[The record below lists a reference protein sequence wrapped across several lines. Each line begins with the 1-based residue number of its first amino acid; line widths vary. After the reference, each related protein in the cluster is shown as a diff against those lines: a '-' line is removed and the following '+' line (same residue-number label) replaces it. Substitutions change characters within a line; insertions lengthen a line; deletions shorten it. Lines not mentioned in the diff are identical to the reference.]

1 MKKPLSF
8 EKVDKFY
15 KSMLKNNDSST
26 MCEDVSFSS
35 ILYLREIMS
44 LDKPTLSELASA
56 MDVKKP
62 SASNMVNKLVGK
74 SLVKVIRSKDDRR
87 VCRIELSPKGTEVV
101 SVASSGDVLFF
112 NKVRAILDDNE
123 FEVFSGLWE
132 KITSNLEG
140 DGGK

>member
-15 KSMLKNNDSST
+15 KNMLKNNDSST

-62 SASNMVNKLVGK
+62 SASNMVNKLVEK

-87 VCRIELSPKGTEVV
+87 VCRIELSSKGSEVV

-112 NKVRAILDDNE
+112 NKVRAILDENE
-123 FEVFSGLWE
+123 FELFSGLWE

-140 DGGK
+140 GGGK